1 MDESD
6 EDLMARCQKGSTCAF
21 ETLLHRY
28 QPRVLRFIE
37 RQIGN
42 LEDAK
47 DVTQRTFLQ
56 VHGSL
61 SRFRSGNRFSPWLF
75 TIARRQGIDF
85 LRQAGSRRRMID
97 KLATEPSAT
106 SEADPQKLLTQ
117 REEVDGIW
125 KWIQTN
131 LDERSAEILW
141 LRIQEDLD
149 LSEVAKVTN
158 LSRSNVK
165 VLLHRARK
173 SLLNTFPK
181 EGPISFPNS
190 SATPASVTSQLH
202 I

>member
-1 MDESD
+1 MDEAD
-6 EDLMARCQKGSTCAF
+6 EDLVAQCQKGSTRAF

-28 QPRVLRFIE
+28 QPRVLRFVE

-61 SRFRSGNRFSPWLF
+61 SRFQSGSRFAPWLF

-85 LRQAGSRRRMID
+85 LRQAGSRRRVHEQ
-97 KLATEPSAT
+97 LVTEPKPEGET
-106 SEADPQKLLTQ
+106 DPQKSLSQ
-117 REEVDGIW
+117 QEEVDAIW
-125 KWIQTN
+125 QWIRTN

-141 LRIQEDLD
+141 LRIQEDLE

-158 LSRSNVK
+158 LSQSNVK

-173 SLLNTFPK
+173 SLLKTYPG
-181 EGPISFPNS
+181 EGVTPTTNNS
-190 SATPASVTSQLH
+190 VTPARVASQL
-202 I
+202 II

>member
-6 EDLMARCQKGSTCAF
+6 EDLVALCQKGSTRAF
-21 ETLLHRY
+21 ESLLHRY
-28 QPRVLRFIE
+28 QPRVLRFVE

-85 LRQAGSRRRMID
+85 LRQAGSRRRIID
-97 KLATEPSAT
+97 KLATHPNPI

-117 REEVDGIW
+117 QEEIERIW
-125 KWIQTN
+125 EWIQTN

-158 LSRSNVK
+158 LSQSNVK

-173 SLLNTFPK
+173 SLLKSFPK
-181 EGPISFPNS
+181 EGPRSFQNS
-190 SATPASVTSQLH
+190 SLSPTRVTSQIH